1 MRVPRTPTVD
11 PRMAIHLPPRT
22 HPWVPKCAI
31 ARRRTA
37 APAKNCKVGVNQG
50 LKGGGSG
57 NVSGMKTIFP
67 LMKSKLFST
76 IALMG
81 VFVLGAMAADVTG
94 KYTAET
100 QGRNGPQTMTID
112 LKADGS
118 TVTGAI
124 TTPRGEQ
131 KIENGKID
139 GDTITFT
146 TTMKMGDNEMK
157 QKYTGKVSGDS
168 IEFTREMEGGGG
180 GRGPAKFVAK
190 KSS

>member
-1 MRVPRTPTVD
+1 
-11 PRMAIHLPPRT
+11 
-22 HPWVPKCAI
+22 
-31 ARRRTA
+31 
-37 APAKNCKVGVNQG
+37 
-50 LKGGGSG
+50 
-57 NVSGMKTIFP
+57 MKTIFP
-67 LMKSKLFST
+67 FMQNRLFSA

-81 VFVLGAMAADVTG
+81 VFVVGAFAADVTG

-112 LKADGS
+112 LKADGMKL
-118 TVTGAI
+118 TGSI
-124 TTPRGEQ
+124 TTPRGDQ

-146 TTMKMGDNEMK
+146 TTMTMGDNTMT

-168 IEFTREMEGGGG
+168 IEFTREMEGGRGGGG
-180 GRGPAKFVAK
+180 GRGPAKFTAK